1 MQTLTFEISGMSCG
15 HCVKAVEK
23 ALASVEGIT
32 TETVAI
38 GSATVSLDPARTS
51 AQQVTDAITDAGYQ
65 VTATH

>member
-1 MQTLTFEISGMSCG
+1 MQTLTFEINGMSCG

-23 ALASVEGIT
+23 ALASVDGVIT
-32 TETVAI
+32 QTVAI

-51 AQQVTDAITDAGYQ
+51 AQLVTDAITDAGYQ